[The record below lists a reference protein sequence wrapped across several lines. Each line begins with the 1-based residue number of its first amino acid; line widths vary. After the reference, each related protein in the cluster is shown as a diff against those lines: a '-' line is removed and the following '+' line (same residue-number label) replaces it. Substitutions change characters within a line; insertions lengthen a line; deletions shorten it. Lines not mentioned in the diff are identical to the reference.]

1 MRYRDSMSK
10 TRIPKNKASAKP
22 RRKKEKP
29 GDKTWYDAEQWRCGP
44 DAYQILNEVILQSIF
59 RQGFPVSF
67 KREDDGRGGAKV
79 YLVTLPLSK
88 LKKNLNLHYRGKMGT
103 VLLRCLDTVAF
114 NADSR
119 LKFTT
124 GDADMGESEKDPAK
138 GYLCYLF
145 CKKESA
151 DCLKAGFDA
160 YLKKKGYDFGDEV
173 REVPFDGRNGE
184 GPDSVDVELPKA

>member
-1 MRYRDSMSK
+1 MRYCDSMRK
-10 TRIPKNKASAKP
+10 TQTSTNKTSAKP
-22 RRKKEKP
+22 SRKKEKP
-29 GDKTWYDAEQWRCGP
+29 SDKTWYDVEQWRCGP
-44 DAYQILNEVILQSIF
+44 DAYQILNEVILQSAF

-67 KREDDGRGGAKV
+67 NREDDGRGDAKV
-79 YLVTLPLSK
+79 YLLALPLSK
-88 LKKNLNLHYRGKMGT
+88 LKENLSQHYQGKAGT
-103 VLLRCLDTVAF
+103 ALLRCLDTLAF
-114 NADSR
+114 NGDSR

-124 GDADMGESEKDPAK
+124 GDADIGESEKDPAK

-160 YLKKKGYDFGDEV
+160 YLREKGYDFGDEV
-173 REVPFDGRNGE
+173 REVPFDGRGGE

>member
-1 MRYRDSMSK
+1 
-10 TRIPKNKASAKP
+10 
-22 RRKKEKP
+22 
-29 GDKTWYDAEQWRCGP
+29 
-44 DAYQILNEVILQSIF
+44 
-59 RQGFPVSF
+59 
-67 KREDDGRGGAKV
+67 
-79 YLVTLPLSK
+79 VTLPLSK
-88 LKKNLNLHYRGKMGT
+88 LKKNLNLHYQGENGDGSSSDVWTR
-103 VLLRCLDTVAF
+103 VAF

-160 YLKKKGYDFGDEV
+160 YLKKKGYDFGDP
-173 REVPFDGRNGE
+173 RSRIGAAGKGPIPSMWSFRRLKIKNGGGNKSMSAYVYYVLAE
-184 GPDSVDVELPKA
+184 GIPRPSSVSRR